1 MGYFAAMTRQTGITF
16 GSAPQNPVPAVRRID
31 VSESRTT
38 EVSAAASNSAAVPSL
53 PQPMNSSHV
62 ISETRVGSTC
72 MSAPRSWEDRRE
84 FTNPSHIVEV
94 PSGESESG
102 REFIVTV
109 NTLDPSVKLKSDQKV
124 PEPALPTVEM
134 NSKPSPE
141 KAGDQQEASRG
152 QARPTMAEVRAWVA
166 EPLKQLA
173 ELQARQIAPER
184 PVLTPEID
192 ARESVERQLEAYSLE
207 IGTLEIVIDAP
218 PASHPHPRPQV
229 AAPAEQPRAQWNR
242 ASRHYLRF

>member
-16 GSAPQNPVPAVRRID
+16 GGAPQNPVPAVRRID
-31 VSESRTT
+31 VSESRTA
-38 EVSAAASNSAAVPSL
+38 EVSADAHNSAAVLSL

-62 ISETRVGSTC
+62 ISEMRVGSPR
-72 MSAPRSWEDRRE
+72 MAAPRSWDDQGE

-94 PSGESESG
+94 PRGESESG
-102 REFIVTV
+102 REFLVAV
-109 NTLDPSVKLKSDQKV
+109 NTIVPAVKLKSDQKV

-134 NSKPSPE
+134 SSKPSPE

-173 ELQARQIAPER
+173 ELQARQTAPER
-184 PVLTPEID
+184 PVLAPEID
-192 ARESVERQLEAYSLE
+192 SRESVERPREAYSLE

-218 PASHPHPRPQV
+218 PASPPHPRPQV
-229 AAPAEQPRAQWNR
+229 AAPSEQPRAQWNR